1 VPAFPAHR
9 GARGFTLLE
18 MIVTATVLLILASAV
33 VPMAKNGLKRQRE
46 LELRRAL
53 REMRTAID
61 NYKAAA
67 EQQRIKP
74 PPPENMG
81 YPETLDVLVDGVE
94 VTGRATGKLRFL
106 RRIPVDP
113 MTGKAEWGMRS
124 TNDDP
129 KSTSWGGG
137 HVFDVYTNSPGVGMN
152 GVAYKEW

>member
-1 VPAFPAHR
+1 MRAYGSHR
-9 GARGFTLLE
+9 HRGFTLLE
-18 MIVTATVLLILASAV
+18 MIVTATVLIILASAV

-67 EQQRIKP
+67 EQQRIKA
-74 PPPENMG
+74 PPPEQMG
-81 YPETLDVLVDGVE
+81 YPENLDVLVDGVE

-106 RRIPVDP
+106 RRVPVDP
-113 MTGKAEWGMRS
+113 MTGKAEWGLRS

-137 HVFDVYTNSPGVGMN
+137 HVFDVYTTSQGVGMN
-152 GVAYKEW
+152 GVPYKEW

>member
-1 VPAFPAHR
+1 MPASQARR

-81 YPETLDVLVDGVE
+81 YPENLDVLVDGVE

-106 RRIPVDP
+106 RRVPLDP

>member
-1 VPAFPAHR
+1 MRAAGSLRH
-9 GARGFTLLE
+9 RGFTLLE
-18 MIVTATVLLILASAV
+18 MIVTATVLIILASAV

-67 EQQRIKP
+67 EQQRIKA
-74 PPPENMG
+74 PPPEQMG
-81 YPETLDVLVDGVE
+81 YPENLDVLVDGVE

-106 RRIPVDP
+106 RRVPVDP
-113 MTGKAEWGMRS
+113 MTGKAEWGLRS

-137 HVFDVYTNSPGVGMN
+137 HVFDVYTTSPGVGMN
-152 GVAYKEW
+152 GVPYKEW

>member
-1 VPAFPAHR
+1 MRADGSHR
-9 GARGFTLLE
+9 HRGFTLLE
-18 MIVTATVLLILASAV
+18 MIVTATVLIILASAV

-67 EQQRIKP
+67 EQQRIKA
-74 PPPENMG
+74 PPPEQMG
-81 YPETLDVLVDGVE
+81 YPENLDVLVDGVE

-106 RRIPVDP
+106 RRVPVDP
-113 MTGKAEWGMRS
+113 MTGKAEWGLRS

-137 HVFDVYTNSPGVGMN
+137 HVFDVYTTSQGVGMN
-152 GVAYKEW
+152 GVPYKEW

>member
-1 VPAFPAHR
+1 MPASQARR

-81 YPETLDVLVDGVE
+81 YPENLDVLVDGVE

-106 RRIPVDP
+106 RRVPVDP

>member
-1 VPAFPAHR
+1 
-9 GARGFTLLE
+9 
-18 MIVTATVLLILASAV
+18 MIVTATVLVILASAV

-81 YPETLDVLVDGVE
+81 YPESLDILVDGVE
-94 VTGRATGKLRFL
+94 VTGRASGKLRFL
-106 RRIPVDP
+106 RRIPLDP
-113 MTGKAEWGMRS
+113 MTGKADWGLRS
-124 TNDDP
+124 TNDDA
-129 KSTSWGGG
+129 KNTSWGGG
-137 HVFDVYTNSPGVGMN
+137 HVFDVYSNSRGVGMN
-152 GVAYKEW
+152 LVAYREW

>member
-1 VPAFPAHR
+1 MGGPGTRRRA
-9 GARGFTLLE
+9 GGFTLLE
-18 MIVTATVLLILASAV
+18 MIVTATVLVILASAV

-67 EQQRIKP
+67 EQQRIKA

-81 YPETLDVLVDGVE
+81 YPESLDVLVDGVE

-106 RRIPVDP
+106 RRIPLDP

-137 HVFDVYTNSPGVGMN
+137 HVFDVYSNSEGVGMN
-152 GVAYKEW
+152 GVAYREW

>member
-1 VPAFPAHR
+1 
-9 GARGFTLLE
+9 
-18 MIVTATVLLILASAV
+18 MIVTATVLVILASAV

-61 NYKAAA
+61 NYKTAA

-81 YPETLDVLVDGVE
+81 YPENLDVLVDGVE
-94 VTGRATGKLRFL
+94 VTGRASGKVRFL

-113 MTGKAEWGMRS
+113 LTGKAEWGLRS

-129 KSTSWGGG
+129 KSTGWGGG
-137 HVFDVYTNSPGVGMN
+137 HVFDVYSLSQGVGLN
-152 GVAYKEW
+152 DVPYKDW

>member
-1 VPAFPAHR
+1 MPSLPSR
-9 GARGFTLLE
+9 ARGFTLLE
-18 MIVTATVLLILASAV
+18 MIVTATVLIILASAV

-81 YPETLDVLVDGVE
+81 YPENLDVLVDGVE

-113 MTGKAEWGMRS
+113 MTGKAEWGKRS
-124 TNDDP
+124 TNDDA

-137 HVFDVYTNSPGVGMN
+137 HVFDVYSTSEGVGMN
-152 GVAYKEW
+152 GIPYKDW

>member
-1 VPAFPAHR
+1 MPSAAARRV
-9 GARGFTLLE
+9 RGFTLLE
-18 MIVTATVLLILASAV
+18 MIVTATVLVILASAV

-81 YPETLDVLVDGVE
+81 YPETLAVLVDGVE

-106 RRIPVDP
+106 RRVPVDP
-113 MTGKAEWGMRS
+113 MTGKAEWGQRS
-124 TNDDP
+124 TNDDA

-137 HVFDVYTNSPGVGMN
+137 HVFDVYSTSEGVGMN
-152 GVAYKEW
+152 GIPYKEW

>member
-1 VPAFPAHR
+1 MRASGSLR
-9 GARGFTLLE
+9 RQGFTLLE
-18 MIVTATVLLILASAV
+18 MIVTATVLIILASAV

-67 EQQRIKP
+67 EQQRIKA
-74 PPPENMG
+74 PPPEQMG
-81 YPETLDVLVDGVE
+81 YPESLDVLVDGVE

-113 MTGKAEWGMRS
+113 MTGKAEWGLRS

-152 GVAYKEW
+152 GVPYKEW